1 LNTLIVFVFIAGL
14 VAIFQI
20 GPSSSL
26 AQTANTTQN
35 TTQVSNQTALD
46 ANLLYIVV
54 FGNKTIGNIDNQT
67 NFVSS
72 VVGNSLEKIREEF
85 VKSFSMIPSEQ
96 LKKEINQVVD
106 AGVSG
111 AGCKNII
118 HPVDRKVDCIKS
130 GDKVIWFVSEVAM
143 PKSQVINK
151 TSSIGLSIDNGTLGY
166 KTVYEHTTSPKTFT
180 PEQQA
185 AIDTQ
190 CNILR
195 NNYSSLSNADRG
207 WFLANC

>member
-1 LNTLIVFVFIAGL
+1 MLYRLIGFIFVAGF

-26 AQTANTTQN
+26 AQTINSTQD
-35 TTQVSNQTALD
+35 SNQTALD
-46 ANLLYIVV
+46 DNLVYIVI

-72 VVGNSLEKIREEF
+72 VVGNSLDRIREEF

-106 AGVSG
+106 AGISG
-111 AGCKNII
+111 AGCKNIV
-118 HPVDRKVDCIKS
+118 HTVDRKVDCIKS
-130 GDKVIWFVSEVAM
+130 GDKVFWFVSEVVM
-143 PKSQVINK
+143 PKSQDANK
-151 TSSIGLSIDNGTLGY
+151 TSGIGISIANGTLGY

-180 PEQQA
+180 PEEQA
-185 AIDTQ
+185 AIDMR
-190 CNILR
+190 CNVLG

-207 WFLANC
+207 WLVANC